1 MTEQLTTGGADAPA
15 ANDNEAA
22 PSREIEAFTFGEPES
37 VLDRSELLGYVQ
49 IWQNGRWYEPPV
61 SMNGLTKA
69 FDLPGPHGSCI
80 RLKTNLLLRY
90 FRPSRLVSAADFE
103 KFVLDYLALGNA
115 YFERRSNRLGGPLRL
130 AHSLA
135 RYTRRGVEAD
145 RFFFVPGYISP
156 GQTQEHEFEL
166 GSVFHLQQFHVSQEV
181 YGVPE
186 FLPAMQ
192 AGLLGEAATLFRRRY
207 YVNGSHA
214 GFVFYLSE
222 ETISEGGAAKIKE
235 QLKRSKGVGNFKN
248 LFIHAP
254 AGKKDGVQIIPI
266 SEVAAKDEFLNVKQ
280 VSLEEMLMAHRTPPQ
295 LLGIIP
301 KNSGGFGDPLKAIDA
316 FQWLEIAPL
325 MKRMLTINEW
335 LGVEAIAFD
344 PLEGLA
350 PAAAAA

>member
-1 MTEQLTTGGADAPA
+1 MTEQLTAGAVGAA
-15 ANDNEAA
+15 ANDNDALA
-22 PSREIEAFTFGEPES
+22 GPQREIEAFSFGDPEP
-37 VLDRSELLGYVQ
+37 VLDRSELLGYIE

-61 SMNGLTKA
+61 SMNGLTRA

-80 RLKTNLLLRY
+80 RLKVNLLLRY
-90 FRPSRLVSAADFE
+90 FKPSRFLSAADFE
-103 KFVLDYLALGNA
+103 KFALDYVSLGNG
-115 YFERRSNRLGGPLRL
+115 YLERRNNLAGRPLRL
-130 AHSLA
+130 EHSLA
-135 RYTRRGVEAD
+135 RYTRRGVED
-145 RFFFVPGYISP
+145 GTYFFVPGFR
-156 GQTQEHEFEL
+156 QEHEFAP
-166 GSVFHLQQFHVSQEV
+166 GSIFHLQQFHVSQEI
-181 YGVPE
+181 YGIPE
-186 FLPAMQ
+186 FLPALQ

-207 YVNGSHA
+207 YLNGSHA
-214 GFVFYLSE
+214 GFVFYLNE
-222 ETISEGGAAKIKE
+222 ETISEGGATKIKE
-235 QLKRSKGVGNFKN
+235 QLKQSKGVGNFKN

-254 AGKKDGVQIIPI
+254 GGKKDGVQIIPI

-280 VSLEEMLMAHRTPPQ
+280 ISLEEMLMAHRTPPQ

-325 MKRMLTINEW
+325 IKRFVTLNDW